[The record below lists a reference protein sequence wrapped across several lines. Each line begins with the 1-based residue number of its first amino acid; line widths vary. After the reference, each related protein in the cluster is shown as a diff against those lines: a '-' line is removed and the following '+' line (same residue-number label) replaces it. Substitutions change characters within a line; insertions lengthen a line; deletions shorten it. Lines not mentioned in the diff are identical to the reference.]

1 MSVEILETKM
11 QLTKRCFDL
20 YCNHPPAI
28 LDNISYKEVLSYLV
42 NRPPTSLHLGSS
54 SLTGKLT
61 VTGNHG

>member
-11 QLTKRCFDL
+11 QLTKRCFDF

-42 NRPPTSLHLGSS
+42 NRPPPPSALVHRL
-54 SLTGKLT
+54 
-61 VTGNHG
+61 